1 MLLDVTPLS
10 LGISTKGDLM
20 SVVIPRNTTIPAKKK
35 QVYSTAGDYH
45 SSVEIMVCEGERTRA
60 SDNNLLGL
68 FYLRI
73 PPTFRRG
80 HPFYVCFNID
90 ADGILNVSAEEE
102 TSGNKNE
109 ITITNDKGRLSTQ
122 QIMRLIQEA
131 DNYKVEDKKYQKK
144 ENAINALDDYVYK
157 ISDAIEGIDIKGS
170 KLQPEHEMK
179 ISGAIAKARI
189 LLDASQQT
197 ETQVFEDCLNVVKG
211 IVEPILKIA

>member
-1 MLLDVTPLS
+1 M
-10 LGISTKGDLM
+10 
-20 SVVIPRNTTIPAKKK
+20 
-35 QVYSTAGDYH
+35 
-45 SSVEIMVCEGERTRA
+45 
-60 SDNNLLGL
+60 
-68 FYLRI
+68 
-73 PPTFRRG
+73 
-80 HPFYVCFNID
+80 CFNID

-131 DNYKVEDKKYQKK
+131 ENYKVEDKKYQKK
-144 ENAINALDDYVYK
+144 VNAINALDDYVYK
-157 ISDAIEGIDIKGS
+157 ISDAIEGIDINGS
-170 KLQPEHEMK
+170 KLHPEHEMK

-211 IVEPILKIA
+211 IVEPILKIG